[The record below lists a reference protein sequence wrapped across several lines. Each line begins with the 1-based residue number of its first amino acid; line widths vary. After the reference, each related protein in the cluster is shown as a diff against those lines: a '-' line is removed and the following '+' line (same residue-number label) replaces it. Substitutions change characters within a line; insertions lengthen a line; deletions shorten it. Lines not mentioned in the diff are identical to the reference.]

1 MAAPA
6 RWAASTVGQADPLGT
21 GRKDGLFAA
30 SGPVVE
36 TARMLLEAHAATGEF
51 CQRCGQAAPCA
62 VARHA
67 ALVCAS
73 ANLAPEPEE

>member
-6 RWAASTVGQADPLGT
+6 RWAASPAGQADPLVT
-21 GRKDGLFAA
+21 GRKDALFPA
-30 SGPVVE
+30 SGPAVE
-36 TARMLLEAHAATGEF
+36 TARLLEAHSATGEF

-73 ANLAPEPEE
+73 ADVAPEPEE